1 MKLNDSIKDF
11 KILILGLILQNL
23 LQKISF
29 LLKRNTENKIKLV
42 LRVFCRYNIL
52 IIK

>member
-1 MKLNDSIKDF
+1 MKLNDGIKYF
-11 KILILGLILQNL
+11 KILILQNL